1 MHAYSCYVMYYVIS
15 YKLSIHSI
23 IMQTVV
29 IGKINVLV
37 EFSHAIVTMHTKVY
51 KLTSGVP

>member
-1 MHAYSCYVMYYVIS
+1 MLCNVLCY
-15 YKLSIHSI
+15 I
-23 IMQTVV
+23 IQTFHTQYHNADVV
-29 IGKINVLV
+29 ICKINVLV